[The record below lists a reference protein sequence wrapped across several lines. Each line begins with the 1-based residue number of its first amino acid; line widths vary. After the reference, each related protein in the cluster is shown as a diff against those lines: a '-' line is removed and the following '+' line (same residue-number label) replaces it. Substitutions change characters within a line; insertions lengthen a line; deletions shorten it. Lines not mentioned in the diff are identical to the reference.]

1 MLNNKI
7 QEEREAA
14 RTQWKAQVYAIGAA
28 AGIVFGM
35 LASYL
40 FTRAAS
46 EEMDREDWSPEPVP
60 TGQIIALALA
70 ALAMMRQIAELGTPN
85 KPNRKK

>member
-1 MLNNKI
+1 MLNNKR
-7 QEEREAA
+7 QEELESA

-28 AGIVFGM
+28 AGIIFGL

-40 FTRAAS
+40 FTRAAA
-46 EEMDREDWSPEPVP
+46 EDMEREDWAPEPVP

-70 ALAMMRQIAELGTPN
+70 ALAMMRQIADLGT
-85 KPNRKK
+85 RKK